1 MANPNFW
8 YARRYKDYAEKTAH
22 LSLIEHGAYTLLL
35 DHYYESRSKSQAFA
49 LANGEANLNA
59 LFRVCR
65 SQADD
70 ERDAIRSV
78 VAQFFYIGED
88 GYLHNASAD
97 RELAK
102 AANVSAARSE
112 AGKEGAEKKKRKRE
126 TQAIDIAIDIAI
138 AEANEQANA
147 SANDQQTATHTH
159 TQIHTQPQQH
169 QPLQPLEVGKPVV
182 EARGSRLPPD
192 WKPSQE
198 DITFC
203 QKTRPDLEV
212 AEVAS
217 RFRDFWSA
225 LPGSKGRK
233 TDWVATWRN
242 WVRNEKQGNRRAPTT
257 TPSRHSGFDSID
269 YSQGISKNGEII

>member
-49 LANGEANLNA
+49 LANGEANLSA

-78 VAQFFYIGED
+78 VAQFFHPGED
-88 GYLHNASAD
+88 GYLHNMAAD

-112 AGKEGAEKKKRKRE
+112 AGKEGAEKKKKKRE
-126 TQAIDIAIDIAI
+126 SQAIDVAI
-138 AEANEQANA
+138 AEANEQAKAEAIA
-147 SANDQQTATHTH
+147 SANAQQTATQTH
-159 TQIHTQPQQH
+159 IQSQTQSQQTLL
-169 QPLQPLEVGKPVV
+169 PTEVAKPVV
-182 EARGSRLPPD
+182 EARGSRLPTD

-198 DITFC
+198 EIAFC

-212 AEVAS
+212 IEVAN
-217 RFRDFWSA
+217 RFRDFWVA
-225 LPGSKGRK
+225 QPGVKGRK
-233 TDWVATWRN
+233 SDWPATWRN
-242 WVRNEKQGNRRAPTT
+242 WVRNEKQGNRRTPTT
-257 TPSRHSGFDSID
+257 TPSRHSGFDDID
-269 YSQGISKNGEII
+269 YRKGVSDDGRID